1 MTTTVEGG
9 TVLHWLLNAGIT
21 EERAQ
26 MHVAE
31 GHVYA
36 DGLRVSDPGAALAGA
51 KVELRIPPT
60 WN

>member
-1 MTTTVEGG
+1 
-9 TVLHWLLNAGIT
+9 
-21 EERAQ
+21 
-26 MHVAE
+26 
-31 GHVYA
+31 VYA